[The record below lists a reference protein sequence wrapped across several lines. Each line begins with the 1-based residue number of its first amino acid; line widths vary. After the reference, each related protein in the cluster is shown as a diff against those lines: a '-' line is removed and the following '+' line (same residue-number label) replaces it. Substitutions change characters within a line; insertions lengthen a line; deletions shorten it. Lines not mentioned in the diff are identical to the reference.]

1 MVLKKIVSKKKA
13 SVEKSRGEKP
23 LEVLKEELK
32 NCPFPLDFKKGLREK
47 SGRSII
53 AEIKRA
59 SPSKGLIYDEK
70 DPGFRGRLYEKSG
83 AAAISVLTEE
93 EYFRGSLEDLRIVKD
108 SVGIP
113 VLRKDFIIDPYQIY
127 ESRVHGAD
135 AVLLIVSLL
144 EEKELTLFLEICRRL
159 NMCPLVEVHTR
170 EELIKALKCGADVM
184 GINNRNLNTF
194 KTDIEVTVELSK
206 EIPGSVLL
214 VSESGIRGREDI
226 VQLRYSGVDAFLI
239 GETLMVH
246 PSPGDKIR
254 ELLGEEIW

>member
-13 SVEKSRGEKP
+13 SVEKSRGVKP

-32 NCPFPLDFKKGLREK
+32 TCPFPLDFRKALREK
-47 SGRSII
+47 SGRAII

-59 SPSKGLIYDEK
+59 SPSKGLICDEK
-70 DPGFRGRLYEKSG
+70 DPGFRGWLYEKSG

-93 EYFRGSLEDLRIVKD
+93 EYFRGNLEDLRIVKD

-144 EEKELTLFLEICRRL
+144 AENELTLFLEICRRL

-170 EELIKALKCGADVM
+170 EELIKALKCGADVV

-226 VQLRYSGVDAFLI
+226 VQLGYSGVDAFLI

>member
-93 EYFRGSLEDLRIVKD
+93 EYFRGNLEDLRIVKD

-170 EELIKALKCGADVM
+170 EELIKALKCGADVV